1 MKGGPAACGHK
12 VVGHDFLVSCIS
24 SDLSDDDVKRMK
36 TELNTW
42 RKSNLSPPK
51 PSSGRLELKKI
62 CLDLEVAEEP
72 IELIGEITI
81 AWLKPE

>member
-36 TELNTW
+36 TELNT
-42 RKSNLSPPK
+42 
-51 PSSGRLELKKI
+51 
-62 CLDLEVAEEP
+62 
-72 IELIGEITI
+72 
-81 AWLKPE
+81 